1 MLKVALIAAGGLV
14 LVVAAILAYAARQP
28 DTFRVERTATINAP
42 PDKIFPLINDFRA
55 WANWS
60 PYENIDANLKKEYG
74 AVSAGPGAT
83 YGWQGEKT
91 GQGRM
96 EITEAASP
104 SRILIKLDFSKPF
117 EAHNMAEF
125 TLRQV
130 TGGTSVTWAMHGP
143 ALYIGKVMGLFI
155 DMDNM
160 VGKDFA
166 RGLQNLKAL
175 AEK

>member
-1 MLKVALIAAGGLV
+1 
-14 LVVAAILAYAARQP
+14 
-28 DTFRVERTATINAP
+28 
-42 PDKIFPLINDFRA
+42 
-55 WANWS
+55 
-60 PYENIDANLKKEYG
+60 
-74 AVSAGPGAT
+74 
-83 YGWQGEKT
+83 
-91 GQGRM
+91 M
-96 EITEAASP
+96 EITEAAAP

-125 TLRQV
+125 TLRPV

-143 ALYIGKVMGLFI
+143 ALFIGKVMGLFI

-175 AEK
+175 AERP